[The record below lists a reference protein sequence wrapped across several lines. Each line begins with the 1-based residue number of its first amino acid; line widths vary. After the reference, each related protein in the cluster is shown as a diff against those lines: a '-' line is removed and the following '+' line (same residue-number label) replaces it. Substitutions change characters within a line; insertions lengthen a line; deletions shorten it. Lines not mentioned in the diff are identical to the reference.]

1 MNLYN
6 ATLTVK
12 LKSTHISIFM
22 EKNTN
27 LWPCVGFSASDKSH
41 VHLLNKK
48 KLKAVLQ
55 SWWIAVAVNTTV
67 SLGTRLYFKMQLYL
81 NVSCQ
86 IH

>member
-27 LWPCVGFSASDKSH
+27 LWPCVGFSASDKAH

-55 SWWIAVAVNTTV
+55 SWWIVVATV
-67 SLGTRLYFKMQLYL
+67 KLQYHWAL
-81 NVSCQ
+81 SC
-86 IH
+86 ILKCNCI